1 MTRAKNM
8 TEGVTRGVLPRVA
21 AALVLMAVLCPA
33 LEAKTET
40 LTLHL
45 VMHVPEKVEV
55 VLPECDEDGLPR
67 LETNSYNDGVSLE
80 MYEWEHDDDYTV
92 LCIEHI

>member
-1 MTRAKNM
+1 MRRAKNV
-8 TEGVTRGVLPRVA
+8 TEGVARGVLPRVA
-21 AALVLMAVLCPA
+21 TVLVLMATLCPA

-55 VLPECDEDGLPR
+55 VLPECAEDGLPR
-67 LETNSYNDGVSLE
+67 LETNSYDDGISLE
-80 MYEWEHDDDYTV
+80 MYEWEHDEDYTV